1 MDFTSSI
8 VEQVRMSF
16 KRKNRLA
23 MICGFILG
31 SFIPCATFFVVHSDV
46 LVSRLY
52 WILVAGGLL
61 FSAKTVYDWTKVAF
75 NSGWKAFGFCLL
87 VEGVM
92 TFSTLAYL
100 SWAALAILAV
110 INGIET
116 GCKIALNQKQYQ
128 KQKRVT
134 QKPLGTQRPA
144 PVRARKEE
152 VAA

>member
-1 MDFTSSI
+1 MFWFRAST
-8 VEQVRMSF
+8 
-16 KRKNRLA
+16 
-23 MICGFILG
+23 GF
-31 SFIPCATFFVVHSDV
+31 
-46 LVSRLY
+46 
-52 WILVAGGLL
+52 
-61 FSAKTVYDWTKVAF
+61 AF